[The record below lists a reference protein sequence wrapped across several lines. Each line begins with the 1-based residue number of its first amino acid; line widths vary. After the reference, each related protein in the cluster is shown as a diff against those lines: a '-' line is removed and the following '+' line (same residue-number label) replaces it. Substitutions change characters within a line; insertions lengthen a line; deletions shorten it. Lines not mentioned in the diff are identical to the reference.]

1 MGSISCLGR
10 LFKALELCV
19 IERTPTGDNDCPI
32 SDVLI
37 VDCGEMLE
45 GTGDVVLKFFEDGDF
60 YPDWHAIL
68 DGKPE
73 DVMWWTKA
81 VESAKSFGNE
91 HFKVIF
97 WNFKSCKILS

>member
-1 MGSISCLGR
+1 MSCLGR
-10 LFKALELCV
+10 LFKALELCA
-19 IERTPTGDNDCPI
+19 IECTPTGDNDCPI

-37 VDCGEMLE
+37 VDCGEILE
-45 GTGDVVLKFFEDGDF
+45 GTDDVVLNFFEDGDF
-60 YPDWHAIL
+60 YPDWHAVL
-68 DGKPE
+68 DDKPE

>member
-1 MGSISCLGR
+1 MSCLGR

-45 GTGDVVLKFFEDGDF
+45 GTRDVVLKFFEDGDF

-68 DGKPE
+68 DGKPR
-73 DVMWWTKA
+73 MSCGGQKQ
-81 VESAKSFGNE
+81 
-91 HFKVIF
+91 
-97 WNFKSCKILS
+97 WNQQSLLEMNISR